1 MKLSFAKPST
11 VKERARLAMPVVEV
25 PVSPPIKVPT
35 KRLAARVRV
44 SEKKQFESLCQLS
57 SASVTVT
64 VALLLDAW
72 WSGEINVTMARQ
84 DHVMSA
90 CERLV
95 LDVPEEDYRA
105 LKAKAAGMGLTLMDV
120 VCCLVRET
128 EVVVDLVKRYLIK
141 QVVA

>member
-57 SASVTVT
+57 SASVT
-64 VALLLDAW
+64 LLLDAW

-95 LDVPEEDYRA
+95 LGVPEEDYRA
-105 LKAKAAGMGLTLMDV
+105 LKARAAGMGLTLMDV

>member
-57 SASVTVT
+57 SASVT
-64 VALLLDAW
+64 LLLDAW

-95 LDVPEEDYRA
+95 LGVPEEDYRA
-105 LKAKAAGMGLTLMDV
+105 LKGRAAGMGLTLMDV